1 MGKRRGEIK
10 VPVDADNL
18 LITDI
23 VPKKTPYLA
32 DASQK

>member
-1 MGKRRGEIK
+1 
-10 VPVDADNL
+10 L

-32 DASQK
+32 DASQKWLLCQRPVNIVI